1 MEKYQIIR
9 ELSRH
14 EEDIYINYLAK
25 NNLNNTIVILTDL
38 IFPPLL
44 ITYNKN
50 YDYQTILKLLQ
61 SVNNNSIPDH
71 LDCFE
76 TENGFCLV
84 QKYPITKPLILT
96 NEYTLEEIKKITISI
111 LNILVYLQKQDFPI
125 FHHQIRPENLLI
137 DSNLQVYLIN
147 FGFAQLPNINC
158 PCFSIMNRSKGFIP
172 PEEKR
177 GKILTKNSDLYSL
190 GVTLFCLITGT
201 KSNKVNNLIAKDRGF
216 NLLGLI
222 SNKMSLTWI
231 NWLENIMAIN
241 PQHRYPD
248 AITALNV
255 IENIDIIRY
264 PDVQFNPNV
273 IELKSNNY
281 GEKIIQ
287 YVTITN
293 PIIDTNLHGMWEV
306 LLSKYDLPVNDHH
319 PWITFNPSEFNSNKI
334 DCEIII
340 DTNKLK
346 MKKIYK
352 RKLILKAN
360 SSTQNHILPLI
371 VETASIHSKNLIYTS
386 LIILFIIASIS
397 GWLSGIIVGFTP
409 NLINWLTFILGFLIG
424 NIGGYGASFS
434 KIDWFVKAV
443 GSMTSLIIIVSFIG
457 LGTDLDLIIG
467 FIAGLVISCMAGVM
481 IKFYLEKNFPKI
493 ITITLALLTIILA
506 FSFGINFNFPN
517 GNYFLLLLMLGAGL
531 PLILILINPYW
542 QYQKQLNNYHKKYK
556 SLIQF

>member
-9 ELSRH
+9 ELIRND
-14 EEDIYINYLAK
+14 EDIYINYLAK
-25 NNLNNTIVILTDL
+25 NNLNNKTVILTDF
-38 IFPPLL
+38 IFPSSL
-44 ITYNKN
+44 ITYNKT
-50 YDYQTILKLLQ
+50 YDYQTILILLQ
-61 SVNNNSIPDH
+61 SFSNDRIPNH

-76 TENGFCLV
+76 TKNGFCLI
-84 QKYPITKPLILT
+84 QEYPITKPLSLS
-96 NEYTLEEIKKITISI
+96 NQYTLEEIKKITISI
-111 LNILVYLQKQDFPI
+111 VNILVYLQKQNLPI
-125 FHHQIRPENLLI
+125 FHNQICPENLLI
-137 DSNLQVYLIN
+137 DSDLQVYLIN
-147 FGFAQLPNINC
+147 FGFAQLPNINS

-190 GVTLFCLITGT
+190 GVTLLCLITGT
-201 KSNKVNNLIAKDRGF
+201 KSNKVNNLIAKNGGF

-231 NWLENIMAIN
+231 HWLENIVAIN
-241 PQHRYPD
+241 PKDRYFD
-248 AITALNV
+248 AITALNI

-264 PDVQFNPNV
+264 PDVQFNPTV
-273 IELKSNNY
+273 IDLKSNNY

-287 YVTITN
+287 YVTINN
-293 PIIDTNLHGMWEV
+293 PIIDTNLQGTWEV
-306 LLSKYDLPVNDHH
+306 LSSKYDVPLNHHH
-319 PWITFNPSEFNSNKI
+319 PWITFNPSQFNSNKI

-371 VETASIHSKNLIYTS
+371 IQTASIHSKNLISSS
-386 LIILFIIASIS
+386 LIILFIIALIC
-397 GWLSGIIVGFTP
+397 GWLSGIMVGFTP

-434 KIDWFVKAV
+434 KINWFVKAV
-443 GSMTSLIIIVSFIG
+443 GSMTSLILIVGFMG

-467 FIAGLVISCMAGVM
+467 FIAGLVVSCMAGMM
-481 IKFYLEKNFPKI
+481 IKFYLEKNCPKV

-517 GNYFLLLLMLGAGL
+517 GNSFLLLLMLGTGL
-531 PLILILINPYW
+531 PLILILVNPYW

-556 SLIQF
+556 SLIQS